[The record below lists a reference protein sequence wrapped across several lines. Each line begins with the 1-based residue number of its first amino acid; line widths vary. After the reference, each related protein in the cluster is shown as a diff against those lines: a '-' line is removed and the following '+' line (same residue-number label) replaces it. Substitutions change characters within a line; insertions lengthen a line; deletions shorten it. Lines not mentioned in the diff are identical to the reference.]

1 MLEAYSFAVLLE
13 LVEVNGA
20 NHWVRAF
27 TRSTKLE
34 KKKAGANLLFKNS
47 HQSATVSTGDPPA
60 FSFTGSSGNLFEQHQ

>member
-34 KKKAGANLLFKNS
+34 KKKAGAR
-47 HQSATVSTGDPPA
+47 GA
-60 FSFTGSSGNLFEQHQ
+60 F